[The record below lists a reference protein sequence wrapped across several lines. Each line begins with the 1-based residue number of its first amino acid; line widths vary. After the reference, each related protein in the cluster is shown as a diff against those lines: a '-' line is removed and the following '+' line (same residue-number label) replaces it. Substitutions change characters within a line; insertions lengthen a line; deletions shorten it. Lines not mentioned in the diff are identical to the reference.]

1 MKDSVK
7 LYNEIKGAV
16 DKISIIDTHEHL
28 IQEPERIRQTP
39 DMFETLLAHYL
50 SSDLV
55 SSGMSLDALAE
66 LRNPQHPLTD
76 RWKIF
81 KPFWERTNNTGYAYA
96 LKIAVKGLYNIDELS
111 DRTYQELAARM
122 EKRNQAGLYH
132 WILKE
137 KAGID
142 RIILDTSPE
151 TPLTHVDYNLFA
163 PVFRF
168 RDFIM
173 VKSRPE
179 LEHLEKWC
187 GLPIHSLKDFVTA
200 LNTEFDRVQN
210 SIVGV
215 KIGLAYMRTLR
226 FDKVTF
232 NEAEEVFNN
241 IYRQETFER
250 IVVENK
256 HRYVPAGL
264 SLRDSKPLQDFL
276 VHTVIQLAAKRGLPI
291 QIHTGLHEGNEN
303 ILVNSRPTLLVNL
316 FREYKE
322 ARFDVFHG
330 SYPYTGELA
339 ALAKNFPNVYA
350 DLCWLHII
358 SPFKARQTL
367 SEWLDTIPS
376 NKILGF
382 GGDYRFIEGVY
393 GHAVIAREN
402 IARVLT
408 EKVEEGNYGKD
419 EAVQLARK
427 LLRGNAHDLFF
438 PQQAE
443 HTSHSSIG

>member
-1 MKDSVK
+1 MKDSLK
-7 LYNEIKGAV
+7 LFNEMKDTV
-16 DKISIIDTHEHL
+16 DTIPIIDTHEHL
-28 IQEPERIRQTP
+28 IQEQERITHKP
-39 DMFETLLAHYL
+39 DLFETFLSHYL

-55 SSGMSLDALAE
+55 SSGMSSEELAE
-66 LRNPQHPLTD
+66 LRNPQLPLAD

-81 KPFWERTNNTGYAYA
+81 EPFWERTRNTGYAYA
-96 LKIAVKGLYNIDELS
+96 IDVAVKGLYDVDGLS
-111 DRTYQELAARM
+111 EGTYNELASRM
-122 EKRNQAGLYH
+122 EKRNLPGLYH
-132 WILKE
+132 WVLLE
-137 KAGID
+137 KAGIE
-142 RIILDTSPE
+142 RSILDTSSE
-151 TPLTHVDYNLFA
+151 TPLTEVDYTLFA

-173 VKSRPE
+173 ATSRLE
-179 LEHLEKWC
+179 LENLEKQC
-187 GLPIHSLKDFVTA
+187 NTSIHSLKDFISA
-200 LNTEFDRVQN
+200 LTREFDRVHN
-210 SIVGV
+210 RVVGV

-232 NEAEEVFNN
+232 HEAEEVFNN

-250 IVVENK
+250 IVIENR

-264 SLRDSKPLQDFL
+264 SLSESKPLQDFL
-276 VHTVIQLAAKRGLPI
+276 VHTVIQLAAQRGLPI
-291 QIHTGLHEGNEN
+291 QIHTGLQEGNEN
-303 ILVNSRPTLLVNL
+303 ILENSRPTLLVNL

-322 ARFDVFHG
+322 ATFDVFHG

-358 SPFKARQTL
+358 SPYKARQTL

-376 NKILGF
+376 NKIFGF

-393 GHAVIAREN
+393 GHAVIARYN

-408 EKVEEGNYGKD
+408 EKVEEGVYRKS
-419 EAVQLARK
+419 EAVQIARK
-427 LLRGNAHDLFF
+427 LLNENAHDLFIRKT
-438 PQQAE
+438 QQ
-443 HTSHSSIG
+443 HVSN

>member
-1 MKDSVK
+1 MKDSMK
-7 LYNEIKGAV
+7 LFKEIKGAV

-39 DMFETLLAHYL
+39 DLFETILVHYL

-55 SSGMSLDALAE
+55 FSGMSFDEFAE
-66 LRNPQHPLTD
+66 LRNPQRPLTD

-81 KPFWERTNNTGYAYA
+81 KPFWERTNNTEYAYA
-96 LKIAVKGLYNIDELS
+96 IKVAVKGLYDIDDLN
-111 DRTYQELAARM
+111 DRTYQELAIRM
-122 EKRNQAGLYH
+122 DKRNQAGLYQ
-132 WILKE
+132 WVVKE
-137 KAGID
+137 RAGID
-142 RIILDTSPE
+142 RVILDTSSE
-151 TPLTHVDYNLFA
+151 TPLTQVDYNIFA

-168 RDFIM
+168 QDFIM
-173 VKSRPE
+173 VKSRLE
-179 LEHLEKWC
+179 LEQLGKRC
-187 GLPIHSLKDFVTA
+187 NMPIHSLKDFITA
-200 LNTEFDRVQN
+200 LNKEFDRVQDR
-210 SIVGV
+210 IVGV
-215 KIGLAYMRTLR
+215 KIGLAYLRTLQ

-241 IYRQETFER
+241 MYRQETFER
-250 IVVENK
+250 IVIGRR
-256 HRYVPAGL
+256 HRNIPAGL
-264 SLRDSKPLQDFL
+264 SLTDSKPLQDFL
-276 VHTVIQLAAKRGLPI
+276 VHTVIQLATQRGLPI

-303 ILVNSRPTLLVNL
+303 ILTNSRPTLLVNL

-330 SYPYTGELA
+330 AYPYTGELA

-358 SPFKARQTL
+358 SQFKAQQTL

-382 GGDYRFIEGVY
+382 GGDYRFIEGGY

-408 EKVEEGNYGKD
+408 EKVKEGRYRKG
-419 EAVQLARK
+419 EAVQIAHK
-427 LLRGNAHDLFF
+427 LLRENALDLFF
-438 PQQAE
+438 PQQVK
-443 HTSHSSIG
+443 HTSL